1 MLNFRTISHETFDV
15 LIRLM
20 DDLYLKSF
28 YLVGGTSLALQ
39 LGHRVSVDNDLFSI
53 DEFNE
58 ELMVRHS
65 VEAYTKNSSC

>member
-1 MLNFRTISHETFDV
+1 MLNFRTISHETLDV

-28 YLVGGTSLALQ
+28 YLVGETSLALQ
-39 LGHRVSVDNDLFSI
+39 PGHRVSVDTDLFSF
-53 DEFNE
+53 DENE

-65 VEAYTKNSSC
+65 VEAYTKSV